1 MADTQWQYGVSLK
14 KENLEKFKTDINE
27 YIEKLELTQSIP
39 IINIDMEIDI
49 KTLSLDTVKEI
60 KKLEPFGES
69 NETPIFA
76 IKNVKISSIRAI
88 TEGEHLKLTI
98 SDGNTKIDAIGF
110 HLGGYVDDYKL
121 DDKIDIVRKLRNKR
135 IQRNGKNT
143 NQHKRPKKITLEK

>member
-69 NETPIFA
+69 NQIPIFA

-88 TEGEHLKLTI
+88 TEGEPLKLTI

-110 HLGGYVDDYKL
+110 HLGKYAEDYKL
-121 DDKIDIVRKLRNKR
+121 DDKIDIVRKPRNKR
-135 IQRNGKNT
+135 I
-143 NQHKRPKKITLEK
+143 